1 MANQFHFISGLPRS
15 GSTLLGAVLRQN
27 PRFNAGMTSPVGS
40 LLGALQAHFSAGS
53 EFGPVVEVD
62 VRRRLL
68 WGLFDSYYGVRD
80 GAARD
85 VGAPDGDR
93 VVFDSNRCWCAKLPS
108 VKDLYPAAKVI
119 ACVRNVAWVMDSIER
134 LYRANPFENTKL
146 FNDDGERNTVYSRV
160 ETLAQGGRLVGF
172 AYNALKEAYYGEHAD
187 SLLLVEYE
195 LLTQAPEKVMRLI
208 YEFLGERWFE
218 HDFANVAYDAPAFDQ
233 ALGLAGLHRVR
244 PLVAP
249 EPRRSVLPPDLFEQ
263 YAKLSFW
270 HDGRGSAAHVIRAH
284 TTAACEMPAQRVP
297 LPQSQSPPPFKERSH
312 AAN

>member
-27 PRFNAGMTSPVGS
+27 PRFIAGMTSPVGS

-53 EFGPVVEVD
+53 EFGPVVERD

-68 WGLFDSYYGVRD
+68 WGLFDGYYGHWD
-80 GAARD
+80 GGPR
-85 VGAPDGDR
+85 DGDR
-93 VVFDSNRCWCAKLPS
+93 VVFDSNRCWCARLPS
-108 VKDLYPAAKVI
+108 VKDLYPGAKVI

-146 FNDDGERNTVYSRV
+146 FNDDVERNTVYSRV

-172 AYNALKEAYYGEHAD
+172 AYNALKEAFYGEHAD
-187 SLLLVEYE
+187 SLLVVEYE

-218 HDFANVAYDAPAFDQ
+218 HDFANVVYDAPEFDQ

-263 YAKLSFW
+263 YSKLSFW
-270 HDGRGSAAHVIRAH
+270 QDGRGSAAHVIRAQSA
-284 TTAACEMPAQRVP
+284 AACEMPATRGP
-297 LPQSQSPPPFKERSH
+297 LQFKERSH
-312 AAN
+312 VSNFA